1 MSDQNY
7 IAIFYIAGTLL
18 FMLFAFFIIYSSIIQ
33 KRIQY
38 DYKLEKVKMQFEHE
52 NNILRVKIEEQESAF
67 DTISKELHDN
77 VKSKLGISQL
87 NLYRVSDLGVTAKQS
102 EIVDSIDKTI
112 AGVIDEVH
120 DLSQSLNSNFIKN
133 IGLNSAISDKLAS
146 VKIGK
151 NINS

>member
-77 VKSKLGISQL
+77 VKSKLVISQL